1 MASTDSTWKDELRKA
16 IKEEMRSFL
25 DRDKPGPSGSNVQG
39 PSSSKKSDKTLT
51 FEEFYV
57 KREEA
62 RRGDFKPKKKKIK
75 LSSDKKESI
84 PKQVEVKVALAYQ
97 DDGIYKR
104 CQGKVQIVRVN
115 TTSSREDLLQSAI
128 EKHATFDKTFDETLS
143 YTLLYPDSEVHSIP
157 GTKDIFTLC
166 AYKEAIGKEYK
177 RLTFFLIPTCDI
189 VSSDD
194 DEDLKPAFSSESKAS
209 LSSQPKDSSSLKGKG
224 KSPMHSQVTN
234 VPSSSV
240 SSSYSSYM
248 EVIHDWDDDMD
259 PDMDPDY
266 LAAIEASLLDQ
277 TNDDHVTEEKA
288 SEEKAI
294 EVLQRFI
301 SKTLDD
307 KDDEMVKIVISRKIL
322 LMSTLRA
329 IERKSFSFYKP
340 FLVTFSGE
348 DGIDAGGPKREFFR
362 LLMQS
367 LRGMGIFDGNWF
379 VHDLELL
386 KQRKYE
392 LAGKLVSWSILHG
405 GSGPKCLSIEAY
417 CVVQGKLIDQ
427 TQVIEVVSDAKLKDI
442 LKSIKAA
449 NEENFLE
456 VINKHD
462 DEIADYGYS
471 KIYTSKFGDKEKIL
485 ESLLNQSFLFS
496 VYADMQHFRAG
507 MNMIG
512 GLGDTVF
519 ENYNVF
525 QAVLSNNI
533 DKLTSALLQKHYTVC
548 FSEAGS
554 NRKEKELETIYSFDV
569 FQKDLEEGEM
579 EDLHLSD
586 LLVFMTG
593 ADSIPPLGFD
603 SKITVEF
610 YDVID
615 GERRFPWVLYLLAG
629 PLPPKR
635 NQ

>member
-104 CQGKVQIVRVN
+104 CRGKVQIVRVN

-143 YTLLYPDSEVHSIP
+143 DTLLYPDYSEVHSIP
-157 GTKDIFTLC
+157 GTKDLFTLC

-189 VSSDD
+189 
-194 DEDLKPAFSSESKAS
+194 
-209 LSSQPKDSSSLKGKG
+209 
-224 KSPMHSQVTN
+224 
-234 VPSSSV
+234 
-240 SSSYSSYM
+240 
-248 EVIHDWDDDMD
+248 
-259 PDMDPDY
+259 
-266 LAAIEASLLDQ
+266 
-277 TNDDHVTEEKA
+277 DDHVTEEKA

-307 KDDEMVKIVISRKIL
+307 KDDEM
-322 LMSTLRA
+322 
-329 IERKSFSFYKP
+329 P

-462 DEIADYGYS
+462 DEIAGYGYS

-496 VYADMQHFRAG
+496 VYADMQQFRAG

-615 GERRFPWVLYLLAG
+615 GERRLPWSSTCSLGLYLPRGISDPHKFRSMLYQSLIEG
-629 PLPPKR
+629 QGFGKC
-635 NQ
+635 

>member
-25 DRDKPGPSGSNVQG
+25 DRDKSGPSGSNVQG
-39 PSSSKKSDKTLT
+39 PSSSKKSDKTLN

-97 DDGIYKR
+97 DD
-104 CQGKVQIVRVN
+104 
-115 TTSSREDLLQSAI
+115 
-128 EKHATFDKTFDETLS
+128 
-143 YTLLYPDSEVHSIP
+143 
-157 GTKDIFTLC
+157 
-166 AYKEAIGKEYK
+166 
-177 RLTFFLIPTCDI
+177 

-277 TNDDHVTEEKA
+277 TN
-288 SEEKAI
+288 
-294 EVLQRFI
+294 
-301 SKTLDD
+301 
-307 KDDEMVKIVISRKIL
+307 
-322 LMSTLRA
+322 
-329 IERKSFSFYKP
+329 
-340 FLVTFSGE
+340 
-348 DGIDAGGPKREFFR
+348 
-362 LLMQS
+362 
-367 LRGMGIFDGNWF
+367 
-379 VHDLELL
+379 
-386 KQRKYE
+386 
-392 LAGKLVSWSILHG
+392 GKLVSWSILHG

-471 KIYTSKFGDKEKIL
+471 KKIYTSKFGDKEKIL

-496 VYADMQHFRAG
+496 VYADMQQFRAG

-615 GERRFPWVLYLLAG
+615 GERRLPWSSTCSLGLYLPRGISDPHKFRSMLYQSLIEG
-629 PLPPKR
+629 QGFGKMLKCR
-635 NQ
+635 NRVRIE

>member
-1 MASTDSTWKDELRKA
+1 
-16 IKEEMRSFL
+16 
-25 DRDKPGPSGSNVQG
+25 
-39 PSSSKKSDKTLT
+39 
-51 FEEFYV
+51 
-57 KREEA
+57 
-62 RRGDFKPKKKKIK
+62 
-75 LSSDKKESI
+75 
-84 PKQVEVKVALAYQ
+84 
-97 DDGIYKR
+97 
-104 CQGKVQIVRVN
+104 
-115 TTSSREDLLQSAI
+115 
-128 EKHATFDKTFDETLS
+128 
-143 YTLLYPDSEVHSIP
+143 
-157 GTKDIFTLC
+157 
-166 AYKEAIGKEYK
+166 
-177 RLTFFLIPTCDI
+177 
-189 VSSDD
+189 
-194 DEDLKPAFSSESKAS
+194 
-209 LSSQPKDSSSLKGKG
+209 
-224 KSPMHSQVTN
+224 
-234 VPSSSV
+234 
-240 SSSYSSYM
+240 
-248 EVIHDWDDDMD
+248 
-259 PDMDPDY
+259 
-266 LAAIEASLLDQ
+266 
-277 TNDDHVTEEKA
+277 
-288 SEEKAI
+288 
-294 EVLQRFI
+294 
-301 SKTLDD
+301 
-307 KDDEMVKIVISRKIL
+307 
-322 LMSTLRA
+322 
-329 IERKSFSFYKP
+329 
-340 FLVTFSGE
+340 
-348 DGIDAGGPKREFFR
+348 
-362 LLMQS
+362 
-367 LRGMGIFDGNWF
+367 
-379 VHDLELL
+379 
-386 KQRKYE
+386 
-392 LAGKLVSWSILHG
+392 LVSWSILHG

-496 VYADMQHFRAG
+496 VYADMQQFRAG

-615 GERRFPWVLYLLAG
+615 GERRLPWSSTCSLGLYLPRGISDPHKFRSMLYQSLIEG
-629 PLPPKR
+629 QGFGKC
-635 NQ
+635 